1 MDPPVKP
8 EGDGFRKAAVC
19 HGHQSQP
26 GQIHKMVYIK
36 TMAQAQSRRAPS
48 GQSSRRAGTM
58 APTVNGVMPEG
69 SDPERLARVGLK
81 SFFRLARLWH
91 LKAEEERVLL
101 GNPARSTFYNWKRGQ
116 VRTVPEDTL
125 RRLGYIFG
133 IHKALRVLFSN
144 PAQTYGWISKPNT
157 AFGGQSALDRMLAGD
172 VTDLAHVRQYLDSVR
187 GGWT

>member
-1 MDPPVKP
+1 
-8 EGDGFRKAAVC
+8 
-19 HGHQSQP
+19 
-26 GQIHKMVYIK
+26 
-36 TMAQAQSRRAPS
+36 MAQAQSRRAP
-48 GQSSRRAGTM
+48 RRARTA
-58 APTVNGVMPEG
+58 APDFNGFTPEG
-69 SDPERLARVGLK
+69 SDPERLAQVGLK
-81 SFFRLARLWH
+81 SFFRLAKLWH

-101 GNPARSTFYNWKRGQ
+101 GNPARSTFYNWTRGQ

-133 IHKALRVLFSN
+133 IHKALRILFSN
-144 PAQTYGWISKPNT
+144 PAQTYGWIKKPNT